1 MCVRACVRLY
11 KMHNACIHVCV
22 RTHVCAC
29 ARSYMY
35 VHACVRACVNA
46 RVARVH
52 VFACVGRVDV
62 SACVAHV
69 CVSVYTH
76 PFHVFGLLCVSSV
89 LG

>member
-1 MCVRACVRLY
+1 MRALHAHMCLRALDASMCLRASRTCVRA
-11 KMHNACIHVCV
+11 
-22 RTHVCAC
+22 
-29 ARSYMY
+29 YMY
-35 VHACVRACVNA
+35 VRACGHACVDA

-76 PFHVFGLLCVSSV
+76 PFHVFGLLCVSFVS
-89 LG
+89 G